1 MTDCQQ
7 PRVFRA
13 PWSREL
19 AIMTAVAATIVGL
32 PLVINLLRGY
42 VVVSTILG
50 GVFLLMIG
58 NTILRYEVDQNELRV
73 VRLFRTIRI
82 PLGPKSTAVVQPGV
96 MAKAWRTWGNGGAFS
111 FSGYFRNVAL
121 GGFRA
126 YVTDFKRAVVVCAQA
141 GTVVVSPDRPTDFV
155 SSIKAAAGRPAP
167 PQ

>member
-50 GVFLLMIG
+50 GVFLLMTG
-58 NTILRYEVDQNELRV
+58 NTILRYELDQN
-73 VRLFRTIRI
+73 
-82 PLGPKSTAVVQPGV
+82 
-96 MAKAWRTWGNGGAFS
+96 
-111 FSGYFRNVAL
+111 
-121 GGFRA
+121 
-126 YVTDFKRAVVVCAQA
+126 
-141 GTVVVSPDRPTDFV
+141 
-155 SSIKAAAGRPAP
+155 
-167 PQ
+167 